1 MKALLLLSMLFS
13 GPASAQPPAGP
24 AVSSA
29 DDDGLGPALVD
40 LRASTRP
47 FTLSPGADE
56 RYDIGIAL
64 MYRLEFD
71 KAEAK
76 FREVTV
82 LDPASPAGYCAL
94 AALSWWRYSQNFDM
108 ETALKDVE
116 KEFLF
121 NSDKVIE
128 LSKKMIDEGRGLD
141 QAYFFMGSA
150 YGLQGRWYAV
160 QRSWFRAYS
169 RGKKARKFLKKC
181 VETNPA
187 IYDAYLGLGIFDYY
201 AATLPG
207 ALGFAAHLFAGGD
220 RVRGMEYVKIA
231 RDKGRFFKLEARI
244 FLIEIYSRH
253 ERDFKSAFAECE
265 ALRAQDQTN
274 MLFRLAELMTHV
286 QAQDWQGALGKAE
299 SFLGAWQVSP
309 QRGLEQQLASV
320 YLAAG
325 DALIGLKRY
334 GDAMIWLSGGIEKT
348 GFPRKGWVTYC
359 YLRRAQALDLAGLR
373 ETALADYKAALS
385 RPNFWDS
392 QKYAKAG
399 IKKPLSYQEVML
411 QMTQD

>member
-1 MKALLLLSMLFS
+1 MKILLLLSILFC
-13 GPASAQPPAGP
+13 GPAAALRAQPA
-24 AVSSA
+24 AA
-29 DDDGLGPALVD
+29 DEDGLGAALVD
-40 LRASTRP
+40 LNASTRP

-56 RYDIGIAL
+56 RYDEGIAL

-71 KAEAK
+71 KAGEK
-76 FREVTV
+76 FREITV
-82 LDPASPAGYCAL
+82 LDPESPAGYCAL
-94 AALSWWRYSQNFDM
+94 AALSWWRYSQDFDM
-108 ETALKDVE
+108 KSALEEVE
-116 KEFLF
+116 KEFLS

-128 LSKKMIDEGRGLD
+128 LSKKMVKEGRDLD

-160 QRSWFRAYS
+160 QRSWFRAYG
-169 RGKKARKFLKKC
+169 RGKKARRFLKKC
-181 VETNPA
+181 VEINPA
-187 IYDAYLGLGIFDYY
+187 VYDAFLGLGIFDYY

-220 RVRGMEYVKIA
+220 RERGMAYVKIA

-253 ERDFKSAFAECE
+253 EKDFKAAFAECE
-265 ALRAQDQTN
+265 ALRAQDQSN
-274 MLFRLAELMTHV
+274 MLFRMAEILTHI
-286 QAQDWQGALGKAE
+286 QAQDWEGALAKAE

-309 QRGLEQQLASV
+309 QRGLEQQLGSI

-334 GDAMIWLSGGIEKT
+334 EEAADWLTGGIGKT
-348 GFPRKGWVTYC
+348 RFPEKGWVTYC
-359 YLRRAQALDLAGLR
+359 YLRRAQVKDLAGQR
-373 ETALADYKAALS
+373 EAALADYRTVLE

-392 QKYAKAG
+392 KKYSRAG
-399 IKKPLSYQEVML
+399 IKKAANYEEVMR
-411 QMTQD
+411 QMTED